1 MVINKRVAL
10 VVEDDPNVQRAMSE
24 RLEQLGFEVLKALH
38 YEGALEHL
46 QAAEPTFVCVALA
59 LPTVS
64 GYDLCEY
71 IRGPRG
77 LQGVPILVTSESTDP
92 SDLANAEQAGAN
104 ALLEKPFSMHDFER
118 HVAALIAE
126 TDGPDSNIRRL
137 RS

>member
-1 MVINKRVAL
+1 MVIKRLAL
-10 VVEDDPNVQRAMSE
+10 VVEDDPNVQQAMSE
-24 RLEQLGFEVLKALH
+24 RLERLGFEVLLALH
-38 YEGALEHL
+38 YEGAIEHL
-46 QAAEPTFVCVALA
+46 KAAEPTFVCVALA

-77 LQGVPILVTSESTDP
+77 LESVPILVTSESTDP
-92 SDLANAEQAGAN
+92 NDLANAEQAGAN

-118 HVAALIAE
+118 HVAALITE
-126 TDGPDSNIRRL
+126 TDEQDSNIRRL